1 MQESNP
7 KVRLLNAKVD
17 RDPDQGSQL
26 RLPVDQKFTKC
37 INDSDGVFDPT
48 SGLRA
53 LSDRAAPSFSAS
65 IGVRY
70 GDINRNNA
78 INDAKKLLDEL
89 QDTGKGGVTKL

>member
-17 RDPDQGSQL
+17 RDPDQGSQP

-37 INDSDGVFDPT
+37 INDSDGIFDPT

-53 LSDRAAPSFSAS
+53 LSD
-65 IGVRY
+65 
-70 GDINRNNA
+70 
-78 INDAKKLLDEL
+78 
-89 QDTGKGGVTKL
+89 

>member
-53 LSDRAAPSFSAS
+53 LSDRAAPSFSA
-65 IGVRY
+65 R
-70 GDINRNNA
+70 
-78 INDAKKLLDEL
+78 
-89 QDTGKGGVTKL
+89 